1 MEAVAIVRRHNIST
15 LIPVLVTGIQPPRV
29 RAVNESFDG
38 KEFLASKN
46 LDALD
51 SCDEHRNE
59 GARGEAILPIVGS
72 AKPER
77 LAASVTAAESLARTP
92 PQSPSSSA
100 LSRGSMP
107 YAGGVGGRQF
117 TQAGFSWRTR
127 EAAT

>member
-1 MEAVAIVRRHNIST
+1 MRRHSISS

-29 RAVNESFDG
+29 RAVNDSFDG
-38 KEFLASKN
+38 KEFLASKD

-51 SCDEHRNE
+51 SCDEHRND
-59 GARGEAILPIVGS
+59 GARGAIILPIVGS
-72 AKPER
+72 PKPGR

-107 YAGGVGGRQF
+107 DADGHQRGSSG
-117 TQAGFSWRTR
+117 QARG
-127 EAAT
+127 